1 MNFDFGKHWVERIV
15 PLLSTRR
22 IKTCVTQ
29 AINTYL
35 KCVAPEQKYDK
46 KHAPAYYTSWGFY
59 VDRASEYENK
69 MIAKLVRA
77 GQFRKKAK
85 GEDEDDYYELYLKDR
100 VKPYT
105 DHFDRTNIA
114 AYQCMGA
121 CFYWNTTFGLLLA
134 SLVEPTEKWRILKS
148 AWHATVVNEDMTKVF
163 DILYWDPT
171 DVTGSGS
178 RGGAFAIA
186 QATRTDPRAPE

>member
-1 MNFDFGKHWVERIV
+1 MNFDFGKHWDDRIV

-22 IKTCVTQ
+22 VKICVTQ

-35 KCVAPEQKYDK
+35 NCVAPGQKYDK
-46 KHAPAYYTSWGFY
+46 KHAPAYYMAWDFY
-59 VDRASEYENK
+59 VDRISEYENK
-69 MIAKLVRA
+69 MITKLVRA
-77 GQFRKKAK
+77 RQFRKKAK

-114 AYQCMGA
+114 AYQCFSA

-134 SLVEPTEKWRILKS
+134 NLVEPTEKWRVLKS

-171 DVTGSGS
+171 DVTGS

-186 QATRTDPRAPE
+186 EATRTDPRVLEL